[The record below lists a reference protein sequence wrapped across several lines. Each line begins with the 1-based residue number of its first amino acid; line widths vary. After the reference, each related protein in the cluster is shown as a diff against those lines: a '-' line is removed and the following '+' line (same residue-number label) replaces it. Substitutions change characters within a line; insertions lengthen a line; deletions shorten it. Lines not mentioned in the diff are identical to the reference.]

1 MITMFKK
8 WVELRESV
16 ESRFIKKKVIDLKPG
31 DIMSSTGAI
40 VIWAGQ
46 TMETPKGKKRVDL
59 KYPNGRESTSYWGAH
74 TEVGVRKA

>member
-1 MITMFKK
+1 
-8 WVELRESV
+8 
-16 ESRFIKKKVIDLKPG
+16 
-31 DIMSSTGAI
+31 MSSTGAI

-59 KYPNGRESTSYWGAH
+59 KYPNGRESTSYWDAH